1 MNIDVMSQQLLL
13 AFVVFA
19 VVTLFTP
26 GPNNIMLLS
35 SGLTFGIRRTL
46 PHVAGVTIG
55 FAVMVAATGFGL
67 GAIFTTY
74 PVLQTI
80 LKYAGAAYLVYLA
93 LAIALSGPAEADD
106 AVGRK
111 PMTFLGAA
119 AFQWV
124 NVKGW
129 VMTIGAITAYAAIA
143 AYPWNIL
150 TQALLFL
157 LLGFF
162 SSMTWA
168 FFGTSLQPLV
178 KSPRAARVFNWG
190 MALLLLASLYP
201 VLTEG

>member
-1 MNIDVMSQQLLL
+1 MTIAAMSEQLLL

-35 SGLTFGIRRTL
+35 SGVTFGVRRTL

-67 GAIFTTY
+67 GAVFTSY
-74 PVLQTI
+74 PVLQVA
-80 LKYAGAAYLVYLA
+80 LKYAGAAYLIYFAAV
-93 LAIALSGPAEADD
+93 IALSGPADPGETTR
-106 AVGRK
+106 RK

-129 VMTIGAITAYAAIA
+129 VMTIGAITAYATIA

-157 LLGFF
+157 FLGFF

-178 KSPRAARVFNWG
+178 KSPRAARVFNWV

-201 VLTEG
+201 VLMEG